1 MATEDKRD
9 LYQVLGVQK
18 TAGAEEIKR
27 AFKKLARKYH
37 PDVNPDDRTAEERFK
52 EISFAADVLGDP
64 EKRKRYDEFGH
75 EGLAQGFDPEQARA
89 WKNYAQSARHRPFG
103 GAGGGATPDLDDL
116 FGELFGERGPRWR
129 SAPRRGRDIESE
141 LTVDLLDAAL
151 GRELRIGLPGRGD
164 VSVRIPRG
172 ADDGDR
178 VRLPGLGELGPTGGE
193 PGDLYLTLHVREH
206 PLLER
211 RGADLELELPVSIPE
226 LVRGAEVE
234 VPTPDG
240 VAAVKIPPGSP
251 SGRKLRLRGKGGY
264 ARGSAARGDLY
275 LRLQAVLPER
285 SPAELEPIAQQ
296 LEPLYA
302 GADLRSALRNGL
314 S

>member
-1 MATEDKRD
+1 MAAQEKRD

-18 TAGAEEIKR
+18 AASAEEIKR

-37 PDVNPDDRTAEERFK
+37 PDVNPDDKAAEERFK

-75 EGLAQGFDPEQARA
+75 DGLAQGFDPEQARA
-89 WKNYAQSARHRPFG
+89 WRRYAESARHRPS
-103 GAGGGATPDLDDL
+103 GGGGSPPDLEDL
-116 FGELFGERGPRWR
+116 FGELFGERMSRRQSG
-129 SAPRRGRDIESE
+129 PRRGRDIESE

-151 GRELRIGLPGRGD
+151 GRELRIGLPGRGE

-172 ADDGDR
+172 AEDGDR

-193 PGDLYLTLHVREH
+193 SGDLYLTLHVREH

-234 VPTPDG
+234 VPIPDGG
-240 VAAVKIPPGSP
+240 VAAVKIPAGSP

-264 ARGSAARGDLY
+264 TRGSAQRGDLY

-285 SPAELEPIAQQ
+285 GAAELEPIAEQ

-302 GADLRSALRNGL
+302 GADLRSALRRGL